1 MRVLYLVFS
10 VSPFDNTIRHHTDRP
25 KNTMRN
31 TKHPTLNTKLRLN
44 STTKDKLMSLF
55 DKLQH
60 ITAARQTLAERGIT
74 SNVVMEKILSPT
86 EAIIN
91 GRRMILAG
99 TNNYMGLTFDPDC
112 IEAASEAAQRLGTG
126 TTGSRMANGTYDG
139 HVQLERELADFY
151 GCTHGV
157 VFSTGYIANLGM
169 LSSLTGPSDILLIDA
184 DSHAS
189 IYDGCRLS
197 GAEII
202 RFRHNNPDDLEKRLK
217 RLGDRAAN
225 TLIVVE
231 GIYSM
236 LGDRAPLADIAAVKE
251 KYGAYLLV
259 DEAHSLGVLGERG
272 CGLAEEANV
281 EVNVDFIVGTFSKS
295 LGAIGGFCVSNHPEL
310 ELVRFASRPFMFTAS
325 SSPSVIASTR
335 AALNIIRT
343 RPELRRKLWNN
354 AHHLYEKLQGLG
366 FQLGPE
372 PSPVVAVRVP
382 NIDDAIV
389 LWKGL
394 LESGIYV
401 NLVTPPA
408 TPDGGCLLRCS
419 VSAAHTPE
427 QINKICNAF
436 ESQQEALPA
445 AQTA

>member
-1 MRVLYLVFS
+1 
-10 VSPFDNTIRHHTDRP
+10 
-25 KNTMRN
+25 
-31 TKHPTLNTKLRLN
+31 
-44 STTKDKLMSLF
+44 MSLF
-55 DKLQH
+55 DKLEQ
-60 ITAARQTLAERGIT
+60 ITAARQTLADRGIT
-74 SNVVMEKILSPT
+74 SNVVMEKVLSPT

-112 IEAASEAAQRLGTG
+112 IEAATLAAGELGTG
-126 TTGSRMANGTYDG
+126 TTGSRMANGTYSG

-151 GCTHGV
+151 GCTYGV

-169 LSSLTGPSDILLIDA
+169 LASLTAPGDVLMIDA

-202 RFRHNNPDDLEKRLK
+202 RFRHNDAGDLEKRLK

-236 LGDRAPLADIAAVKE
+236 LGDRSPLADIAAVKE
-251 KYGAYLLV
+251 KYGAFLLV
-259 DEAHSLGVLGERG
+259 DEAHSLGVLGDRG
-272 CGLAEEANV
+272 RGRAEETGV
-281 EVNVDFIVGTFSKS
+281 EDCVDFIVGTFSKS

-310 ELVRFASRPFMFTAS
+310 DLVRFASRPFMFTAS

-335 AALNIIRT
+335 AALHIIST
-343 RPELRRKLWNN
+343 RPELRHKLWDN

-372 PSPVVAVRVP
+372 PSPVVAVRVAS
-382 NIDDAIV
+382 IDEAV
-389 LWKGL
+389 ALWKGL
-394 LESGIYV
+394 LEYGVYV

-419 VSAAHTPE
+419 VSAGHSPE
-427 QINKICNAF
+427 QIEKIGNGFALLKDAVR
-436 ESQQEALPA
+436 EAE
-445 AQTA
+445 TA